1 MSSVVRRETVGLSS
15 VLPVATMGV
24 VVVVGYGK
32 AQLVLFRFASE
43 RGGSLA
49 CRMTPRLRLVWKRG
63 PLAPV
68 VVVVVGEGQVNL
80 VYGRCNRPWG
90 KSPKLCG

>member
-1 MSSVVRRETVGLSS
+1 MLLPFGL
-15 VLPVATMGV
+15 
-24 VVVVGYGK
+24 
-32 AQLVLFRFASE
+32 ASE
-43 RGGSLA
+43 LVSGMSN
-49 CRMTPRLRLVWKRG
+49 PRLRLVWKRG

>member
-1 MSSVVRRETVGLSS
+1 LSSVVRRETVGLSS

-63 PLAPV
+63 PLTPV
-68 VVVVVGEGQVNL
+68 GGGGQVNL
-80 VYGRCNRPWG
+80 VYGRLKQPWP